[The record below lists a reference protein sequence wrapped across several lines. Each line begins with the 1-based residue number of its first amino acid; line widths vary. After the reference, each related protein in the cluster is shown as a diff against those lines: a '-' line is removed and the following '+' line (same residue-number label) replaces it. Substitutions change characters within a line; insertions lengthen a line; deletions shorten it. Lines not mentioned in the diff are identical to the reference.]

1 MQKLTPM
8 QAFAVDLLKSVGELH
23 PGLLA
28 YEWTKFKTGREPQP
42 ASRRR
47 FGVTSAAY
55 RTLRSLEDLGL
66 VEYSQ
71 PDYSYKIKTERHGNA
86 KN

>member
-1 MQKLTPM
+1 MDKLTPM
-8 QAFAVDLLKSVGELH
+8 QAFAFDLLKSAGEMH
-23 PGLLA
+23 HGRLA
-28 YEWTKFKTGREPQP
+28 SEWTKFKTGREPHP

-55 RTLRSLEDLGL
+55 RTLRGLEDLGL

-71 PDYSYKIKTERHGNA
+71 SDYSYKLKTERHGNA